1 MQNFV
6 IEKATQKD
14 LNSILNITKD
24 ALNSMKAMNFN
35 QWDEHYPNEEIFKED
50 ITAQELYLYK
60 EKDEILGFI
69 CINEKFVSEFYGQI
83 AFKKSYDNK
92 AFYLHRLAVKE
103 NAKGKGVAQKLLN
116 FCEVHTK
123 KHKKYS
129 LRAST
134 HSKNIPMNSLFKKL
148 NFEFCGAFHIPCYED
163 EFFAYEKILN
173 QKAL

>member
-50 ITAQELYLYK
+50 IKAQELYLYK

-69 CINEKFVSEFYGQI
+69 CINEKFEPEFYEQI
-83 AFKKSYDNK
+83 NFKKSYNNL

-116 FCEVHTK
+116 FCETYAK
-123 KHKKYS
+123 NEGKYS
-129 LRAST
+129 LRADT
-134 HSKNIPMNSLFKKL
+134 HSKNFPMNSLFKKL
-148 NFEFCGAFHIPCYED
+148 DFNFCGNFDIPNYQD
-163 EFFAYEKILN
+163 PFLAYEKILN
-173 QKAL
+173 QKAF

>member
-35 QWDEHYPNEEIFKED
+35 QWNEHYPNEEIFKED
-50 ITAQELYLYK
+50 IKAQELYLYK

-69 CINEKFVSEFYGQI
+69 CINEKFEPEFYEQI
-83 AFKKSYDNK
+83 NFKKSYNNL
-92 AFYLHRLAVKE
+92 AFYLHRLTIKE

-116 FCEVHTK
+116 FCETYAK
-123 KHKKYS
+123 NEGKYS
-129 LRAST
+129 LRADT

-173 QKAL
+173 QKAF

>member
-50 ITAQELYLYK
+50 IKAQELYLYK

-69 CINEKFVSEFYGQI
+69 CINEKFEPEFYEQI
-83 AFKKSYDNK
+83 NFKKSYNNL

-103 NAKGKGVAQKLLN
+103 NAKKLLN
-116 FCEVHTK
+116 FCETYAK
-123 KHKKYS
+123 NEGKYS
-129 LRAST
+129 LRADT

-173 QKAL
+173 QKAF